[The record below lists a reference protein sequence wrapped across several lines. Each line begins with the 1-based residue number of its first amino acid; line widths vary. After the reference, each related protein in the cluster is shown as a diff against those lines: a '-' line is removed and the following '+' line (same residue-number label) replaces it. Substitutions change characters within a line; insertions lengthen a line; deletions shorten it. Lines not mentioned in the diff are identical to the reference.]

1 MMSAT
6 NAARV
11 RAVVSER
18 GSVEGFHFA
27 LRANDKESA
36 RLIVAAI
43 ILDVFNQLKVTCPET
58 SDERRL
64 ELQQT
69 PERLLT

>member
-6 NAARV
+6 SAARV

-18 GSVEGFHFA
+18 GSVEDFHFA
-27 LRANDKESA
+27 QHADDKENV
-36 RLIVAAI
+36 RPIVAMS
-43 ILDVFNQLKVTCPET
+43 ILDVFIHSKLASPET

-69 PERLLT
+69 RKRLLT